1 MTEPTHGPDDLG
13 EGTTMNP
20 TTSEPATPH
29 VATTGANSATGHRG
43 APETAD
49 DQPTTNHTTH
59 NGATTQWHTN
69 NAPKPDSATAKT
81 TTPTP
86 ATDATAD
93 TPATGSTAGLP
104 TTAGTSAA
112 GGPAD

>member
-20 TTSEPATPH
+20 TTSGPATPH

-43 APETAD
+43 APESAD

-69 NAPKPDSATAKT
+69 NTTTNHAPKPDSATAKT

-93 TPATGSTAGLP
+93 TS
-104 TTAGTSAA
+104 
-112 GGPAD
+112 